1 MNNSSENMIN
11 NEDILDSSLGGNNKI
26 GPEAQGDEADKND
39 KQIKT
44 VTKGLKLTKETKDKL
59 DLLQSNFGDAET
71 TIKNLISHYEA
82 FKITNDSKFSDR
94 KAEIDRFN
102 YLTSSLVEAYVNSLD
117 MAYFVEDKL
126 NERIVKETR
135 KNQEVITELTEERSK
150 LNSALKESSAKL
162 EEIKEENETIKSSYG
177 KLNSTLSILEKE
189 LIDKSEI
196 IKNQQSHIES
206 LLMSV
211 EEGKANKNKV
221 DELVKKNKNLNDI
234 INDNRVIIEGYKAVE
249 KDLESKIVIIK
260 DLRDELKESRDY
272 SNELNQK
279 IQNILTS
286 NSEEIKWIREEYERK
301 LNELKDKNEIKMD
314 AAKQEIDA
322 LKEER
327 SNLKEEVWNLTLQLR
342 AKNN

>member
-1 MNNSSENMIN
+1 MI
-11 NEDILDSSLGGNNKI
+11 
-26 GPEAQGDEADKND
+26 
-39 KQIKT
+39 
-44 VTKGLKLTKETKDKL
+44 V
-59 DLLQSNFGDAET
+59 
-71 TIKNLISHYEA
+71 
-82 FKITNDSKFSDR
+82 
-94 KAEIDRFN
+94 
-102 YLTSSLVEAYVNSLD
+102 
-117 MAYFVEDKL
+117 
-126 NERIVKETR
+126 
-135 KNQEVITELTEERSK
+135 
-150 LNSALKESSAKL
+150 
-162 EEIKEENETIKSSYG
+162 
-177 KLNSTLSILEKE
+177 ILEKE

-322 LKEER
+322 LKEE
-327 SNLKEEVWNLTLQLR
+327 VWNLTLQLR